1 VLERAVYWEG
11 VARRVEGPRRTALLG
26 DAAGG
31 FMCSLVEGHLDAD
44 AARELVRLGQEVDA
58 RDGAIRWFAE

>member
-1 VLERAVYWEG
+1 
-11 VARRVEGPRRTALLG
+11 
-26 DAAGG
+26 
-31 FMCSLVEGHLDAD
+31 MCSLVEGHLDAD